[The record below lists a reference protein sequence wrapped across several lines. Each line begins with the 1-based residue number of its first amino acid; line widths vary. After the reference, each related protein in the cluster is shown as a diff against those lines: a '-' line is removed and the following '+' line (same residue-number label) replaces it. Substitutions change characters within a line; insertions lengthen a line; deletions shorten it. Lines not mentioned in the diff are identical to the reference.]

1 MPNACMRVVL
11 SATLAVGMIP
21 SMAFAEAGAPP
32 SQNDVG
38 KGVNEQVSDQGA
50 QALSAVDETVNAE
63 DVQGTQEPSAAGSA
77 AAETQGDVAAQS
89 YSDEAEVSTDLGCG
103 EYSANATVYAMGS
116 PLTLASDDIHWS
128 YGESEDPCYM
138 ILDEDYVIAGYKDA
152 WGGELDDM
160 PSEAGVYTVMLQGIG
175 SYTGKV
181 ECALTVKDGYELSN
195 CGNHYSE
202 SPVYG
207 SAIAGS
213 YDGLNPSLSV
223 WSPAE
228 QRYLEQGVDYRFDFY
243 IGYSMDV
250 VPNEPG
256 TYDAELRG
264 MGKYHGSLP
273 VKITLR
279 EKYDLASAEVHFY
292 QTSYQWTGSPIDVS
306 TYISHS
312 DLQQDKDYELK
323 FFDANGEFVSG
334 APVEPG
340 SYSVKLVS
348 LEDGRCVGE
357 TGFYDITID
366 SPYDLSGGS
375 YYLSVAVAWENVWR
389 SYRPGSYNERERY
402 FYTGKPIMP
411 SVTGVQFQKWTGNG
425 DYRKAF
431 EAGSDYTVSYID
443 SDGSEVVPTELGDY
457 KLVVKACEGSQLI
470 GKMEIPFS
478 IVETKDLSSMS
489 YGMPSLEGT
498 HSGYSSS
505 RGQDGTLEYRLNEFL
520 SDAKELGFIFQD
532 NIGRLIEGLD
542 YVVHAVRDGVQ
553 RYFTIDGL
561 GKYTGTVRATVYG
574 KSADEAFNA
583 ATFSINDINYAYQL
597 YGKVCIDSN
606 GVIQAPLMTSY
617 QLDYGTDYE
626 YAGCYDAQGGQI
638 TKASEGDT
646 VYVKVNGLGDYAGLS
661 RMIEASTVVDSAP
674 YDVAGG
680 KSNFIVRDAVYS
692 DNTGLNYLLK
702 SSVTSVGL
710 RVYRTNMVLA
720 DGDGVSISQTI
731 DNSTNTMTVT
741 ATGDEAQGYTG
752 QTSRKYQ
759 LVDKLDLAKTCSYV
773 ELSHGVGAG
782 SGAAI
787 TDGTFPTATMTYA
800 GVPFRPSIRLVSNV
814 FSGTNCQPT
823 YQTSF
828 IDSSG
833 NGSGYI
839 TGPGTYEVL
848 FAGIGDYEGMITG
861 YINVTDDD
869 QVQLSNCDMK
879 VNERYGNGFT
889 LSKSEA
895 KDLTVSL
902 EYGGTQLTE
911 GSDYSLSYETSDDGS
926 VMHITATAE
935 DDSSFAGT
943 KSVVV
948 HVVDAFDVNDCLLC
962 VEDPFGTIEANGKC
976 YSPVYQRFGVALG
989 DTPEFVL
996 VRQGAHYPLWA
1007 TPVNEVI
1014 DPANYDLQLGDIT
1027 KPGTSWVRV
1036 IGKNQYTGTQSTCI
1050 TVVGATLPDPVVS
1063 VSTDLV
1069 KLNDFATL
1077 SAVVENAPEDQVAY
1091 EWQGSADEGKTWF
1104 VSGCAGQGTSQLK
1117 VLANAGNAATM
1128 KFRCK
1133 ITVAGNEYFSDAIG
1147 LSVLDEL
1154 TAAIAASAPVE
1165 GLSPLTVEVE
1175 GAGEAGL
1182 SYLWQGSADG
1192 GRTWFS
1198 SGCAGQGTAT
1208 LKVAANKA
1216 NAEGMVFRCV
1226 VAASDGRTATTEPA
1240 SISLGEPLTAAIAAS
1255 APVEGLSPLTVEVE
1269 GAGEAGLSYL
1279 WQGSADGGRTWFS
1292 SGCAGQGTATLKVA
1306 ANKANAEGMV
1316 FRCVVAAS
1324 DGRTATT
1331 EPASILLS

>member
-1 MPNACMRVVL
+1 MGKPHALPNACMRVVL

-21 SMAFAEAGAPP
+21 SMAFAEAGASP

-38 KGVNEQVSDQGA
+38 EGVNEQVSDQGA
-50 QALSAVDETVNAE
+50 QALSAVDETANAE
-63 DVQGTQEPSAAGSA
+63 DVQGALESSAAGSA
-77 AAETQGDVAAQS
+77 TAETQGDVAAQS

-103 EYSANATVYAMGS
+103 EYSVNATVYAMGS
-116 PLTLASDDIHWS
+116 ALTLTSDDIHWS

-138 ILDEDYVIAGYKDA
+138 VLDEDYVIAGYKDA
-152 WGGELDDM
+152 WGGELDGM

-181 ECALTVKDGYELSN
+181 ECALIVKDGYELSN
-195 CGNHYSE
+195 CGNYYSE

-273 VKITLR
+273 VKITLS
-279 EKYDLASAEVHFY
+279 EKCDLASAEVNFY
-292 QTSYQWTGSPIDVS
+292 QTSYQWTGSPIDVNPS
-306 TYISHS
+306 VYAGYIR
-312 DLQQDKDYELK
+312 LEKDKDYELI

-348 LEDGRCVGE
+348 LEYGRCMDE
-357 TGFYDITID
+357 TGFYDITIE
-366 SPYDLSGGS
+366 SPYDLSGKS
-375 YYLSVAVAWENVWR
+375 YYLSVSVSWENVSR
-389 SYRPGSYNERERY
+389 SYNPGSYSEREQY
-402 FYTGKPIMP
+402 FYTGKPITP
-411 SVTGVQFQKWTGNG
+411 SVTEVRFQKWTGNG
-425 DYRKAF
+425 DYRKTF
-431 EAGSDYTVSYID
+431 EAGSDYVVYYID
-443 SDGSEVVPTELGDY
+443 SEGNEVIPSELGDY
-457 KLVVKACEGSQLI
+457 KLVVEACEASQLV

-478 IVETKDLSSMS
+478 IVETKDLSSLG
-489 YGMPSLEGT
+489 YGAPYLEGT
-498 HSGYSSS
+498 KSGGYPSN
-505 RGQDGTLEYRLNEFL
+505 RGQDGTLEYRLNDFL
-520 SDAKELGFIFQD
+520 SDAKELGFVFRD

-542 YVVHAVRDGVQ
+542 YVVHAVHDGVQ

-574 KSADEAFNA
+574 KGADEAFNA
-583 ATFSINDINYAYQL
+583 ASFGINNINYAYQL
-597 YGKVCIDSN
+597 HGKVCLDSN
-606 GVIQAPLMTSY
+606 DVIQTPLMTSY

-626 YAGCYDAQGGQI
+626 YAGCYDAQGNQI
-638 TKASEGDT
+638 EKASEGDT

-661 RMIEASTVVDSAP
+661 RMIGASTVVDSAP

-692 DNTGLNYLLK
+692 DSTGLNYLLK
-702 SSVTSVGL
+702 SSVSSVGL
-710 RVYRTNMVLA
+710 YVYRTNIVLA
-720 DGDGVSISQTI
+720 DGKGVSISQAI

-752 QTSRKYQ
+752 QTSKKYQ

-787 TDGTFPTATMTYA
+787 TDGTFPTATMAYA

-839 TGPGTYEVL
+839 NGPGTYEVL
-848 FAGIGDYEGMITG
+848 FVGIGDYEGMITG

-869 QVQLSNCDMK
+869 QVQLSNCDLK
-879 VNERYGNGFT
+879 VNGRYGNEFT
-889 LSKSEA
+889 LNKSEA
-895 KDLTVSL
+895 KNLTVSL

-911 GSDYSLSYETSDDGS
+911 SSDYSLSCETSDDGS
-926 VMHITATAE
+926 VMRITATAE
-935 DDSSFAGT
+935 EDSMFAGT

-948 HVVDAFDVNDCLLC
+948 RVVDALDVNDCLLC
-962 VEDPFGTIEANGKC
+962 VEDPFGVIEANGKR
-976 YSPVYQRFGVALG
+976 YSSVYQNFGVALG
-989 DTPEFVL
+989 DAPEFAL
-996 VRQGAHYPLWA
+996 VRQGVHYPLWA

-1014 DPANYDLQLGDIT
+1014 DPANYDMEVGDIT

-1036 IGKNQYTGTQSTCI
+1036 TGKNEYTGTKSTSFN
-1050 TVVGATLPDPVVS
+1050 VVGATLPDPVVL

-1069 KLNDFATL
+1069 KLDDFATL
-1077 SAVVENAPEDQVAY
+1077 SAAVENAPENQVAY

-1154 TAAIAASAPVE
+1154 SAAIAASAPVE
-1165 GLSPLTVEVE
+1165 GLSPLTVQVQ

-1182 SYLWQGSADG
+1182 AYLWQGSADG

-1198 SGCAGQGTAT
+1198 SGCAGQGTDT

-1226 VAASDGRTATTEPA
+1226 VTASDGRTATTEPA
-1240 SISLGEPLTAAIAAS
+1240 SIK
-1255 APVEGLSPLTVEVE
+1255 LS
-1269 GAGEAGLSYL
+1269 
-1279 WQGSADGGRTWFS
+1279 
-1292 SGCAGQGTATLKVA
+1292 
-1306 ANKANAEGMV
+1306 
-1316 FRCVVAAS
+1316 
-1324 DGRTATT
+1324 
-1331 EPASILLS
+1331 

>member
-1 MPNACMRVVL
+1 MGKPHALPSACMRVVL

-32 SQNDVG
+32 SQNDAG
-38 KGVNEQVSDQGA
+38 EEVNEQVSDQGA
-50 QALSAVDETVNAE
+50 QAPSAVDEAANAA
-63 DVQGTQEPSAAGSA
+63 DVQGAQESSAAGSV
-77 AAETQGDVAAQS
+77 AAETQGDAAAQS
-89 YSDEAEVSTDLGCG
+89 YSDEAERSTDLGCG
-103 EYSANATVYAMGS
+103 KYSVNATAYAMGS
-116 PLTLASDDIHWS
+116 PVVLTSRDINWS
-128 YGESEDPCYM
+128 YSEPTFPYYM
-138 ILDEDYVIAGYKDA
+138 TLDEDYVIAGYKDA
-152 WGGELDDM
+152 WGGELDGA
-160 PSEAGVYTVMLQGIG
+160 PSEAGVYTVVLQGIG
-175 SYTGKV
+175 GYTGKV
-181 ECALTVKDGYELSN
+181 ECALTVKDGYDLSSCSN
-195 CGNHYSE
+195 NG
-202 SPVYG
+202 SPVQG
-207 SAIAGS
+207 SSIAGS
-213 YDGLNPSLSV
+213 YDALDPLLSV
-223 WSPAE
+223 WSPGE
-228 QRYLEQGVDYRFDFY
+228 QRTLQQGVDYRFDFY
-243 IGYSMDV
+243 IGYSIGV
-250 VPNEPG
+250 APSEPG

-279 EKYDLASAEVHFY
+279 EKYDLASAEVNFY

-312 DLQQDKDYELK
+312 DLQQDKDYELR

-348 LEDGRCVGE
+348 LENGRCMGE
-357 TGFYDITID
+357 TGLFDITIQ
-366 SPYDLSGGS
+366 SPYNLSGGS
-375 YYLSVAVAWENVWR
+375 YYLSVAVSWENVSR
-389 SYRPGSYNERERY
+389 SYYPGSYSEREQY
-402 FYTGKPIMP
+402 FYTGKPITP
-411 SVTGVQFQKWTGNG
+411 SVTEVRFQKWTGSG
-425 DYRKAF
+425 DYRKTF
-431 EAGSDYTVSYID
+431 EYGSDYAVYYID
-443 SDGSEVVPTELGDY
+443 SEGNEVIPAELGDY
-457 KLVVKACEGSQLI
+457 KLVVEACEGSQLV

-478 IVETKDLSSMS
+478 IVETKNLSSMS
-489 YGMPSLEGT
+489 HGMPSLEGT
-498 HSGYSSS
+498 QFGYSSS
-505 RGQDGTLEYRLNEFL
+505 RGQDGTLEYRINDFL
-520 SDAKELGFIFQD
+520 SDAKELGFVFRD

-542 YVVHAVRDGVQ
+542 YVVRAVSDGMQ

-574 KSADEAFNA
+574 KDTAEAFNA
-583 ATFSINDINYAYQL
+583 ASLSINGTISYAYQL
-597 YGKVCIDSN
+597 HGKVCLDSN
-606 GVIQAPLMTSY
+606 GAIQAPFVSSY
-617 QLDYGTDYE
+617 QLNYGTDYE
-626 YAGCYDAQGGQI
+626 YAGCFDAQGNQI
-638 TKASEGDT
+638 AKASEGDT
-646 VYVKVNGLGDYAGLS
+646 VYVKVAGLGDYAGLS

-680 KSNFIVRDAVYS
+680 KSNFIVRNAVYS
-692 DNTGLNYLLK
+692 DSTGLNYLLK

-720 DGDGVSISQTI
+720 DGNGVSISQTI
-731 DNSTNTMTVT
+731 DNSTNTMTMT
-741 ATGDEAQGYTG
+741 ATGDEAWGYTG
-752 QTSRKYQ
+752 QTSKKYQ

-773 ELSHGVGAG
+773 RVSRPVEAG
-782 SGAAI
+782 SGITI
-787 TDGTFPTATMTYA
+787 TDGTFPTITMKYA
-800 GVPFRPSIRLVSNV
+800 GYPLKPNICLGSNV

-869 QVQLSNCDMK
+869 QVQLSNCDIK
-879 VNERYGNGFT
+879 VNGQYGNEYT

-895 KDLTVSL
+895 KDMTVSL

-911 GSDYSLSYETSDDGS
+911 GSDYSVSYETSDDGS
-926 VMHITATAE
+926 VMRITATA
-935 DDSSFAGT
+935 DVDSSFVGT

-948 HVVDAFDVNDCLLC
+948 HVVDAFDINDCLLC
-962 VEDPFGTIEANGKC
+962 VEDPFGTIEANGKR
-976 YSPVYQRFGVALG
+976 YSSVYRDLGVALG

-1036 IGKNQYTGTQSTCI
+1036 TGKNQYTGTKSTSFN
-1050 TVVGATLPDPVVS
+1050 VVGATLPDPVVS

-1069 KLNDFATL
+1069 KLNDVATL
-1077 SAVVENAPEDQVAY
+1077 SAAVENAPEDQVAY

-1104 VSGCAGQGTSQLK
+1104 VSGCTGQGTSQLK

-1133 ITVAGNEYFSDAIG
+1133 ITVAGYDYFSDAIG

-1165 GLSPLTVEVE
+1165 GLSPLTVEVG

-1182 SYLWQGSADG
+1182 AYLWQGSADG

-1226 VAASDGRTATTEPA
+1226 VT
-1240 SISLGEPLTAAIAAS
+1240 
-1255 APVEGLSPLTVEVE
+1255 
-1269 GAGEAGLSYL
+1269 
-1279 WQGSADGGRTWFS
+1279 
-1292 SGCAGQGTATLKVA
+1292 
-1306 ANKANAEGMV
+1306 
-1316 FRCVVAAS
+1316 AS

>member
-1 MPNACMRVVL
+1 MREKGKEMGKPHALPNACMRVVL

-32 SQNDVG
+32 SQNDAG
-38 KGVNEQVSDQGA
+38 EEVNEQVSDQGV
-50 QALSAVDETVNAE
+50 QALSAVDEAANAG
-63 DVQGTQEPSAAGSA
+63 DVQETQELSAAGSA

-89 YSDEAEVSTDLGCG
+89 DSDVVERSTDLGCG
-103 EYSANATVYAMGS
+103 KYSVNATVYAMGS
-116 PLTLASDDIHWS
+116 PLTLTSDDINWS

-138 ILDEDYVIAGYKDA
+138 VLDEDYVIAGYKDA
-152 WGGELDDM
+152 WGGELDGM

-175 SYTGKV
+175 GYTGKV
-181 ECALTVKDGYELSN
+181 ECALMVKDGYELSN
-195 CGNHYSE
+195 CGNYYSE

-273 VKITLR
+273 AKITLR
-279 EKYDLASAEVHFY
+279 EKHDLASAEVHFY
-292 QTSYQWTGSPIDVS
+292 QTSYQWTGSPIDVNPS
-306 TYISHS
+306 VYVGYTR
-312 DLQQDKDYELK
+312 LEKDKDYELR

-348 LEDGRCVGE
+348 LENGRCMGE
-357 TGFYDITID
+357 RGLFDITIE
-366 SPYDLSGGS
+366 SPYDLSGNS
-375 YYLSVAVAWENVWR
+375 HYLSVYVSWENVSSNYPR
-389 SYRPGSYNERERY
+389 SCYERERY
-402 FYTGKPIMP
+402 FYTGRPIMP
-411 SVTGVQFQKWTGNG
+411 SVVEVRFEKWTGSGN
-425 DYRKAF
+425 YRKTF

-443 SDGSEVVPTELGDY
+443 AEGNEVIPVELGDY
-457 KLVVKACEGSQLI
+457 KLVVEACEGSQLV

-478 IVETKDLSSMS
+478 IVETKDLSNLG
-489 YGMPSLEGT
+489 YGAPYLEGT
-498 HSGYSSS
+498 KSGGYLSN
-505 RGQDGTLEYRLNEFL
+505 RGQDGTIEYRINDFL
-520 SDAKELGFIFQD
+520 SDAKELGFVFRD

-542 YVVHAVRDGVQ
+542 YVVHAVHDGVQ
-553 RYFTIDGL
+553 RYFTIDGI
-561 GKYTGTVRATVYG
+561 GKYTGTVRATVYSKG
-574 KSADEAFNA
+574 ADEAFNA
-583 ATFSINDINYAYQL
+583 ASFGINNINYAHQL
-597 YGKVCIDSN
+597 HGKVCLDSS

-617 QLDYGTDYE
+617 QLSYGTDYE
-626 YAGCYDAQGGQI
+626 YAGCYDAQGNRI
-638 TKASEGDT
+638 AKASEGDT

-692 DNTGLNYLLK
+692 DSTGLNYLLK
-702 SSVTSVGL
+702 SSVSSVGL
-710 RVYRTNMVLA
+710 YVYRTNVVLS
-720 DGDGVSISQTI
+720 DGNGVSISQTI
-731 DNSTNTMTVT
+731 DDSTNTMTVT

-752 QTSRKYQ
+752 QTSKKYQ
-759 LVDKLDLAKTCSYV
+759 LVDKLDLAKACSYV

-879 VNERYGNGFT
+879 VNGRYGNEFT
-889 LSKSEA
+889 LRKSEVN
-895 KDLTVSL
+895 DLTMSL

-911 GSDYSLSYETSDDGS
+911 GSDYSLSYVTSDDSS
-926 VMHITATAE
+926 VMRITATAE
-935 DDSSFAGT
+935 DDSMFAGT
-943 KSVVV
+943 KSVVI
-948 HVVDAFDVNDCLLC
+948 HVVDALDVNDCLLC
-962 VEDPFGTIEANGKC
+962 MEDPFGTIEANGKR
-976 YSPVYQRFGVALG
+976 YSSVYQNLGVALG
-989 DTPEFVL
+989 DTPEFAL
-996 VRQGAHYPLWA
+996 IRQGVHYPLWA
-1007 TPVNEVI
+1007 APVNEVI
-1014 DPANYDLQLGDIT
+1014 DPSNYDLQLGDIT

-1036 IGKNQYTGTQSTCI
+1036 TGKNQYTGTKSTSFN
-1050 TVVGATLPDPVVS
+1050 VVGATLPDPVVS

-1077 SAVVENAPEDQVAY
+1077 SAAVENAPEDQVAY

-1104 VSGCAGQGTSQLK
+1104 VSGCTGQGTSQLK

-1165 GLSPLTVEVE
+1165 GLSPLTVEVG

-1182 SYLWQGSADG
+1182 AYLWQGSADG

-1226 VAASDGRTATTEPA
+1226 VT
-1240 SISLGEPLTAAIAAS
+1240 
-1255 APVEGLSPLTVEVE
+1255 
-1269 GAGEAGLSYL
+1269 
-1279 WQGSADGGRTWFS
+1279 
-1292 SGCAGQGTATLKVA
+1292 
-1306 ANKANAEGMV
+1306 
-1316 FRCVVAAS
+1316 AS

>member
-1 MPNACMRVVL
+1 MRVVL

-32 SQNDVG
+32 SQNDAG
-38 KGVNEQVSDQGA
+38 EEVNEQVSDQGA
-50 QALSAVDETVNAE
+50 QAPSAVDEAANAA
-63 DVQGTQEPSAAGSA
+63 DVQGAQESSAAGSV

-89 YSDEAEVSTDLGCG
+89 DSDVVERSTDLGCG
-103 EYSANATVYAMGS
+103 KYSVNATAYAMGS
-116 PLTLASDDIHWS
+116 PVVLTSRDIHWS
-128 YGESEDPCYM
+128 YSEPTFPYYM
-138 ILDEDYVIAGYKDA
+138 TLDEDYVIAGYKDA
-152 WGGELDDM
+152 WGGELDGA
-160 PSEAGVYTVMLQGIG
+160 PSEAGVYTVVLQGIG
-175 SYTGKV
+175 GYTGKV
-181 ECALTVKDGYELSN
+181 ECALTVKDGYDLSSCSN
-195 CGNHYSE
+195 NG
-202 SPVYG
+202 SPVQG
-207 SAIAGS
+207 SSIAGS
-213 YDGLNPSLSV
+213 YDALDPLLSV
-223 WSPAE
+223 WSPGE
-228 QRYLEQGVDYRFDFY
+228 QRTLQQGVDYRFDFY
-243 IGYSMDV
+243 IGYSIGV
-250 VPNEPG
+250 APSEPG

-264 MGKYHGSLP
+264 LGKYHGSLP

-279 EKYDLASAEVHFY
+279 EKCDLTSAEVHFY
-292 QTSYQWTGSPIDVS
+292 QASYQWTGSPIDVYPS
-306 TYISHS
+306 VYVGYTN
-312 DLQQDKDYELK
+312 LQRDKDYELK

-375 YYLSVAVAWENVWR
+375 YYLSVAVTWENVQR
-389 SYRPGSYNERERY
+389 SYYPGSYSEREQY
-402 FYTGKPIMP
+402 FYTGKPITP
-411 SVTGVQFQKWTGNG
+411 SVTEVRFQKWTGSG
-425 DYRKAF
+425 DYRKTF
-431 EAGSDYTVSYID
+431 EYGSDYAVYYID
-443 SDGSEVVPTELGDY
+443 SEGNEVIPAELGDY
-457 KLVVKACEGSQLI
+457 KLVVEACEDSQLV

-478 IVETKDLSSMS
+478 IVETKDLSNISH
-489 YGMPSLEGT
+489 GMPSLEGT
-498 HSGYSSS
+498 QFGYSSS
-505 RGQDGTLEYRLNEFL
+505 RGQDGTLEYRINDFL
-520 SDAKELGFIFQD
+520 SDAKELGFVFRD

-542 YVVHAVRDGVQ
+542 YVVRAVSDGMQ

-561 GKYTGTVRATVYG
+561 GKYAGTVRATVYG
-574 KSADEAFNA
+574 KDAAEAFNA
-583 ATFSINDINYAYQL
+583 ASFRINESISYAYQL
-597 YGKVCIDSN
+597 HGKVCLDSN
-606 GVIQAPLMTSY
+606 GVIQTPLMTSY

-626 YAGCYDAQGGQI
+626 YVGCYDAQGNQI
-638 TKASEGDT
+638 AKASEGDT
-646 VYVKVNGLGDYAGLS
+646 IYVKVNGLGDYDGLS
-661 RMIEASTVVDSAP
+661 RMIGVSTVVDSAP

-720 DGDGVSISQTI
+720 DGNGVSISQTI

-741 ATGDEAQGYTG
+741 ATGDEAWGYTG
-752 QTSRKYQ
+752 QTSKKYQ

-773 ELSHGVGAG
+773 RVSRPVEASNG
-782 SGAAI
+782 I
-787 TDGTFPTATMTYA
+787 TITEGTFPTITMKYA
-800 GVPFRPSIRLVSNV
+800 GYPFKPNICLGSNV

-879 VNERYGNGFT
+879 VNGQYGNEYT

-895 KDLTVSL
+895 KGMTVSL

-911 GSDYSLSYETSDDGS
+911 GSDYSVSYETSDDGS
-926 VMHITATAE
+926 VMRITATAE

-948 HVVDAFDVNDCLLC
+948 HVVDAFDINDCLLC
-962 VEDPFGTIEANGKC
+962 VEDPFGTIEVNGKR
-976 YSPVYQRFGVALG
+976 YSSVYQSFGVAVG
-989 DTPEFVL
+989 DTPEFAL
-996 VRQGAHYPLWA
+996 IRQGVYYPLWA

-1036 IGKNQYTGTQSTCI
+1036 TGKNEYTGAKSTSFN
-1050 TVVGATLPDPVVS
+1050 VVGATLPDPVVS
-1063 VSTDLV
+1063 VSTNLV

-1077 SAVVENAPEDQVAY
+1077 SAAVENAPEDQVAY

-1226 VAASDGRTATTEPA
+1226 VTASDGRTATTEPA

-1316 FRCVVAAS
+1316 FRCVVTAS